1 MTTTNHS
8 DKGLETLTQ
17 MKSVPTDWGL
27 TEIKW
32 EKRIVNDEVWVLC
45 PLCGGDGR
53 IGTVKGKTVN
63 GCEAW
68 NARAHDTIR
77 TCTKCPKLRFTR
89 KGREYFRE
97 NEDTKVWYNT
107 GHEVSGAAHSNQYS
121 FANGLVLKVVP
132 VEKLIGIVQWA
143 KGTKFAS
150 RFAYK
155 HGATTGHQ
163 ECHLCAKAIPS
174 GRFIPTTAKI
184 ADGTILGMW
193 VGEDCARKFFGIKN
207 FKKDQVV
214 ERTEVA

>member
-32 EKRIVNDEVWVLC
+32 EMRRVDEEVWVLC
-45 PLCGGDGR
+45 PLCAGAGE
-53 IGTVKGKTVN
+53 IGTVKGKTVPRH
-63 GCEAW
+63 EAW
-68 NARAHDTIR
+68 NTGASATIR
-77 TCTKCPKLRFTR
+77 TCTECPKLHFTR
-89 KGREYFRE
+89 AGREYFRQ
-97 NEDTKVWYNT
+97 NEETGIWVNT
-107 GHEVSGAAHSNQYS
+107 RHIVNGAASSNQYS
-121 FANGLVLKVVP
+121 FANGLVSKVCTI
-132 VEKLIGIVQWA
+132 EKLVGIVQWA
-143 KGTKFAS
+143 KGTKFSS

-155 HGATTGHQ
+155 FGATAGHR

-174 GRFIPTTAKI
+174 GRFIPVTAKI

-207 FKKDQVV
+207 FKKDQTVL
-214 ERTEVA
+214 TGVA